1 MTLSGLLREGREAL
15 QAAGI
20 PEWNLDA
27 WYLLEYAAHCTKNEY
42 FLRPEKEVLPQEKQL
57 YRTLIRKRSA
67 HIPLQYLTGSQEF
80 MGLSFFVDENVLIPR
95 QDTEILVEEAI
106 RALGSG
112 MRVLDV
118 CTGSGCILLS
128 LLKLCAGLEGTGT
141 DLSEKALQVA
151 GENARR
157 LGVEASFVQ
166 GDLFEPV
173 SGKYDCIV
181 SNPPYIAS
189 REVDALM
196 EEVRDH
202 EPRMA
207 LDGGEDG
214 LYFYRKIAVQSPKYL
229 NDRGRIFLEIGFD
242 QGEAVAGLLAP
253 AFDEVRIVQDLAGL
267 DRVVCGIL
275 RS

>member
-20 PEWNLDA
+20 PEWDLDA
-27 WYLLEYAAHCTKNEY
+27 WYLLEYAAHCTRNEY

-95 QDTEILVEEAI
+95 QDTEILVEEAL

>member
-95 QDTEILVEEAI
+95 QDTEILVEEAL

-189 REVDALM
+189 REVDVLM

-214 LYFYRKIAVQSPKYL
+214 LYFYRKIAAQSPKYL
-229 NDRGRIFLEIGFD
+229 KDRGRIFLEIGFD

>member
-1 MTLSGLLREGREAL
+1 MTLSGLLREGRGAL

-20 PEWNLDA
+20 PEWDLDA

-95 QDTEILVEEAI
+95 QDTEILVEEAL

-166 GDLFEPV
+166 GDLFEQV

-189 REVDALM
+189 REVDVLM

>member
-20 PEWNLDA
+20 PEWDLDA

-95 QDTEILVEEAI
+95 QDTEILVEEAL

-128 LLKLCAGLEGTGT
+128 LLRLCAGLEGTGT

-189 REVDALM
+189 REVDVLM

>member
-20 PEWNLDA
+20 PEWDLDA

-214 LYFYRKIAVQSPKYL
+214 LYFYRKIAAQSPKYL